1 MAASHVTDATRTET
15 SMKIGF
21 IGLGNMGGP
30 MAVNLARAGF
40 EVTATDLSIGAIDRA
55 VAAGCKRGE
64 TVTATV
70 GDADVVV
77 SMLPAGAHV
86 RSVYTDNYGVIA
98 NANKAALL
106 IDSSTIDVA
115 TARDVASFAEERGF
129 AMVDAPVSGGV
140 AAANAA
146 TLTFMVGGDEEAF
159 ERAKPVLEKMGENIF
174 HAGDVGNGQA
184 AKIANN
190 MLLGTTMIATCEA
203 FNLAEKLGLDAQTFF
218 DIASTASGQSWS
230 MTSYC
235 PAPGPV
241 PGAPS
246 NNDYQ
251 PGFAAGMMLKDMR
264 LAQEAAHKAKAATPL
279 GAQAEALYALMESA
293 GKDDLDFSGVMKLIR
308 GDLL

>member
-1 MAASHVTDATRTET
+1 MT
-15 SMKIGF
+15 KIAF

-30 MAVNLARAGF
+30 MAANLAKAGHD
-40 EVTATDLSIGAIDRA
+40 VTATDLSIGAVDRA
-55 VAAGCKRGE
+55 VEAGCKRGE
-64 TVTATV
+64 TVAAAV
-70 GDADVVV
+70 EDADVAV

-86 RSVYTDNYGVIA
+86 RSVYTEAYGVIA
-98 NANKAALL
+98 NAKPGALF
-106 IDSSTIDVA
+106 IDSSTIDVDS
-115 TARDVASFAEERGF
+115 ARAVSAAAADKGF

-140 AAANAA
+140 AAATGGA
-146 TLTFMVGGDEEAF
+146 LTFMVGGEAGAF
-159 ERAKPVLEKMGENIF
+159 ERARPILEAMGKNIF
-174 HAGDVGNGQA
+174 HAGGAGNGQV

-190 MLLGTTMIATCEA
+190 MLLGITMIATCEA

-218 DIASTASGQSWS
+218 DISSTASGQSWS

-241 PGAPS
+241 PAAPS
-246 NNDYQ
+246 NRDYQ

-293 GKDDLDFSGVMKLIR
+293 GKDDLDFSGVMKLVN
-308 GDLL
+308 GSL